1 MARQII
7 PFRKNIFLFIVLSS
21 IAALPPAFAAS
32 SAPAPP
38 TGMVN
43 LVQGMQYTVTPLV
56 STEYSFAKAE
66 AKYYTPGALTDGI
79 IGSSTSFS
87 DGVWQGFYHGGNRS
101 VVIDMGRVNTVHQMQ
116 ERFIHYPSAGV
127 YFPRKVTYA
136 LSMNDTNWSVVGT
149 IYSQIPL
156 TTPTVETQTYVLSGL
171 NYQARYVKMTF
182 SVDVWVFADEFQ
194 VFGNTGIAGGA
205 SVPPVTPPTIYPDA
219 YLAPGSSKVGGISN
233 MVLMYNGYYPSNP
246 AVGQNTVTELTP
258 YVGYESTSGTISDFM
273 FDSFLFLPFVA
284 AGAPSGGMYYCST
297 AHPTVLS
304 DWEYYL
310 DNTFQSTYNLGA
322 LNTATGN
329 VKKILNRP
337 SYTTKVE
344 IAIPYP
350 TPTATNFGVVK
361 GKSMNLSLLSDRE
374 EVIKWYIDTAISKW
388 NSAGYS
394 NLDLVGFYWY
404 EEGADFEVDDSE
416 AAMLQYTGD
425 YIRSLG
431 KVFTW
436 IPSYQSSGFE
446 DWDSL
451 GFDGAIMQPN
461 YVFDNFPEQEL
472 GEAADASKKLGMGV
486 EIEIHWDATTDS
498 TYRNKYYAYLNYGV
512 SKGYM
517 TGAVHAYYQNGG
529 PGTFYDCCTSTN
541 PKLRAIYDQTYKFI
555 KGTYTPSTTTGI
567 GEVPTGGPTGFE
579 LGDNYPNPFNPSTV
593 IDVGLAKGG
602 VMSLKIYDTLGQ
614 LVKVVDEGYRSRGE
628 YTYDVSMNNLASG
641 VYFYTL
647 REGPESMTR
656 KMLLLR

>member
-1 MARQII
+1 MAST
-7 PFRKNIFLFIVLSS
+7 VY
-21 IAALPPAFAAS
+21 AAS

-43 LVQGMQYTVTPLV
+43 LIKGMPYTITPLV
-56 STEYSFAKAE
+56 STEFSFAKAE

-79 IGSSTSFS
+79 IGSSTSFG
-87 DGVWQGFYHGGNRS
+87 DGVWQGFYRGGNRS

-116 ERFIHYPSAGV
+116 ERFIQDPAAGV
-127 YFPRKVTYA
+127 YFPREVKYA
-136 LSMNDTNWSVVGT
+136 LSLNDTDWSVVGT
-149 IYSQIPL
+149 VCSQIPL
-156 TTPTVETQTYVLSGL
+156 TTPTVETQTYFLSGL

-182 SVDVWVFADEFQ
+182 TVDVWVFADEFQ
-194 VFGNTGIAGGA
+194 VFGDAGIVSGA
-205 SVPPVTPPTIYPDA
+205 TVPPVTPPVSYPDT
-219 YLAPGSSKVGGISN
+219 YLPPGSPKVGGIRN

-246 AVGQNTVTELTP
+246 AVGQNSVAELTP
-258 YVGYESTSGTISDFM
+258 YVGYESTSGSINDFM

-310 DNTFQSTYNLGA
+310 DNTFQSAYNLGA

-329 VKKILNRP
+329 VKKILDRP
-337 SYTTKVE
+337 SYKVKVE

-350 TPTATNFGVVK
+350 TPTAANFGMVN
-361 GKSMNLSLLSDRE
+361 GMPENLSILSDRE
-374 EVIKWYIDTAISKW
+374 QVIKWYIDTAIARW
-388 NSAGYS
+388 DSAGYS

-404 EEGADFEVDDSE
+404 EEGADFDVDDSE
-416 AAMLQYTGD
+416 AAMLQFTGD
-425 YIRSLG
+425 YVRSLG

-446 DWDSL
+446 EWDSL

-472 GEAADASKKLGMGV
+472 GEAADACRKLGMGV

-498 TYRNKYYAYLNYGV
+498 TYRNKYYDYLNYGV
-512 SKGYM
+512 TKGYM

-529 PGTFYDCCTSTN
+529 PGTFYDCCTSTD
-541 PKLRAIYDQTYKFI
+541 PQLRAIYDQTYKFI
-555 KGTYTPSTTTGI
+555 KGTYTSPTATGI
-567 GEVPTGGPTGFE
+567 GEAPIGGPGGFE
-579 LGDNYPNPFNPSTV
+579 LGDNYPNPFNPSTT
-593 IDVGLAKGG
+593 IDVGLPKRG
-602 VMSLKIYDTLGQ
+602 VMSLKIYDVLGQ
-614 LVKVVDEGYRSRGE
+614 LVKVVDEGYRNRGE
-628 YTYDVSMNNLASG
+628 YTYDVNMNDYASG
-641 VYFYTL
+641 MYFYIL
-647 REGPESMTR
+647 RQGADSMTR
-656 KMLLLR
+656 KMILIR